1 MAALL
6 KSQDPPAD
14 IQVSVKE
21 IKIQAFFWGGGIAW
35 FLMMGLIGSP

>member
-21 IKIQAFFWGGGIAW
+21 IKIQASF
-35 FLMMGLIGSP
+35 GLLDP